1 MTGSVKRQRLKN
13 SFGKGWI
20 KVFSKGTSFVPFA
33 IIFQFGETSYECGN
47 SGELCSK
54 RSGKGSRII
63 LEWIEELVIAI
74 VLIAVVFTFL
84 FRIITV
90 TGTSMIPNYNDG
102 DRVLVVSN
110 PLQISQGDVV
120 VIINVLEEPIIKR
133 VIATEGQ
140 TVDFDPES
148 KAVLVNGQPV
158 DETEFG
164 LSNGMTDLPYTSFE
178 ILEFPQT
185 VPEGCILFW
194 EITVRYQRTAAIK

>member
-1 MTGSVKRQRLKN
+1 M
-13 SFGKGWI
+13 
-20 KVFSKGTSFVPFA
+20 
-33 IIFQFGETSYECGN
+33 
-47 SGELCSK
+47 
-54 RSGKGSRII
+54 
-63 LEWIEELVIAI
+63 EWIEELVIAI

-185 VPEGCILFW
+185 VPEGCIFVLGDNRAVS
-194 EITVRYQRTAAIK
+194 EDSRYKIVGMIDERNILGKAVFNIFPFSKIGPAN

>member
-20 KVFSKGTSFVPFA
+20 QKFFKRDKFCPFFA

-47 SGELCSK
+47 SGELCPK
-54 RSGKGSRII
+54 RSGKG
-63 LEWIEELVIAI
+63 LQ
-74 VLIAVVFTFL
+74 
-84 FRIITV
+84 
-90 TGTSMIPNYNDG
+90 NYNDG

-110 PLQISQGDVV
+110 PFQIGQGDVV

-185 VPEGCILFW
+185 VPEGCVFVLGDNRAVSEDSRYKIVGMIDERNILGKAVFN
-194 EITVRYQRTAAIK
+194 IFPFSKIGPAN